1 MERKNSRNFFCSVP
15 ARLGNRAYQTGGQII
30 ARLGNRAYQT
40 WGQITVLLL
49 IAVLVCNGCAALE
62 EAQRRREKRI
72 LEERNADSLMLRP
85 SKATIKIKQP
95 DALSGVSDHYTLT
108 FAKDLYGHAELGDV
122 EKREAFARSALGYM
136 ESLYDAMNRLFG
148 FRPNHKIH
156 VTLHD
161 IYQGTRLAATTTTNY
176 RYVLENGRYLKF
188 VNGIK
193 MDFPVAMY
201 EKHGVRA
208 HELTHAFTNIY
219 FLPVWFSEGIAVLI
233 QTEYAKGGTHPKF
246 DSLKEYLK
254 VDLDGVNQLE
264 NWGGHLDGGPLTQW
278 RYRYAYTLVGELRE
292 RYGNDLYIKVFELME
307 TDGLHQRLEGK
318 MRTSFLV
325 YYLSQ
330 AAGEDLVPFFAELQ
344 FKVRSLT
351 KEDIL
356 KQIDEMNS
364 QIRRQP

>member
-1 MERKNSRNFFCSVP
+1 MKHRN
-15 ARLGNRAYQTGGQII
+15 RLCLTSTVFDRLICATSQTRVGVG
-30 ARLGNRAYQT
+30 
-40 WGQITVLLL
+40 VLLM
-49 IAVLVCNGCAALE
+49 IAMAFCGCTALQ
-62 EAQRRREKRI
+62 EAQQRREKRI
-72 LEERNADSLMLRP
+72 LEERNAGSLMLRP
-85 SKATIKIKQP
+85 SNAKIDIRQP
-95 DALSGVSDHYTLT
+95 DALYGESDHYTLT
-108 FAKDLYGHAELGDV
+108 FAKDLHGHPELDSAEAR
-122 EKREAFARSALGYM
+122 KTFAESALGYM

-148 FRPNHKIH
+148 FRPEHKIH

-176 RYVLENGRYLKF
+176 RYEFQNGQYLKS

-193 MDFPVAMY
+193 MDFPLAMY

-233 QTEYAKGGTHPKF
+233 QTEYAHGGTHPKF
-246 DSLKEYLK
+246 DSLKGYLK

-278 RYRYAYTLVGELRE
+278 RYRYSYTLVSELRE
-292 RYGNDLYIKVFELME
+292 RYGNDFYIKVFELME
-307 TDGLHQRLEGK
+307 ADALHQRLEGK

-325 YYLSQ
+325 YYLSK
-330 AAGEDLVPFFAELQ
+330 AAGEDLVPFFRELQ